1 MCVRLS
7 YTAIIE
13 HNFFW
18 IDIKYCANVQINEY
32 GPHMTA
38 DKPKN
43 TERKIKNKKYE
54 TKTFHTNCNR
64 TADIKEATAS
74 SMRRKIVNLGNVT
87 LFSALMSRNW
97 FKSRHKYTDIP
108 QAYSMNVLL
117 VGLLELGYSN
127 FSHHQM
133 LLWFI
138 LIGLRSSADLY
149 CSFEIVCSMNTLQ
162 WIVSHCFDNHRLCL
176 TSATK
181 IWCDW
186 NLVQNYEN
194 FFNCDCEARAYLRCV
209 QTSDLIYASNKS

>member
-1 MCVRLS
+1 MCVGLS
-7 YTAIIE
+7 YTAVIE

-18 IDIKYCANVQINEY
+18 IDMKYCANVQINEY
-32 GPHMTA
+32 GPHLTA
-38 DKPKN
+38 DKRKN
-43 TERKIKNKKYE
+43 KKRKIKK

-64 TADIKEATAS
+64 TADFWKATAS
-74 SMRRKIVNLGNVT
+74 SMRRKMVNLGNVT
-87 LFSALMSRNW
+87 LFSPLMSRNW
-97 FKSRHKYTDIP
+97 FKSRHMYTDIP

-127 FSHHQM
+127 FSNHQM

-149 CSFEIVCSMNTLQ
+149 CSFEIVYSMNTFQ
-162 WIVSHCFDNHRLCL
+162 WIVSHCVDNHRLCL

-181 IWCDW
+181 IDVIEI
-186 NLVQNYEN
+186 LSKNYEN
-194 FFNCDCEARAYLRCV
+194 LFNCDCEVKSYLRCV

>member
-1 MCVRLS
+1 
-7 YTAIIE
+7 
-13 HNFFW
+13 
-18 IDIKYCANVQINEY
+18 
-32 GPHMTA
+32 
-38 DKPKN
+38 
-43 TERKIKNKKYE
+43 
-54 TKTFHTNCNR
+54 
-64 TADIKEATAS
+64 
-74 SMRRKIVNLGNVT
+74 MRRKIVNLGNTT

-127 FSHHQM
+127 FSNHQM

-149 CSFEIVCSMNTLQ
+149 CSFEIVCSMNTFQ

-181 IWCDW
+181 IDAIEILSKIMRICSIVIVKREHIWGAFKQ
-186 NLVQNYEN
+186 V
-194 FFNCDCEARAYLRCV
+194 
-209 QTSDLIYASNKS
+209 I